1 MALQIKN
8 ISETCV
14 VPPSCRERFLALTG
28 AASRPLIER
37 GVCFAGVSELHP
49 PYEIVRRRP
58 GFHLLIFTVAGR
70 GAYELT
76 RDAGEL
82 TAGEMW
88 LVPAGTAQRYWAEG
102 TWSIM
107 FFHVDPRLP
116 GGGISQRRALR
127 RQARDLAGLRVAV
140 AGYLAETGSRLPGAD
155 RAALAQAELI
165 RVHLDRELALEQLEE
180 ETAGPAKLE
189 RLWEE
194 VALQPGLA
202 WTVAG
207 LAGRYGLSAAQFRRV
222 MVARLGCAPAEMLQ
236 RLRLSRAQE
245 LLRRTDYSLEE
256 IADQVGYRS
265 PFSLSRAFRR
275 FCGCSPRAYR
285 KSGYA

>member
-14 VPPSCRERFLALTG
+14 VPPSCRERFLVLTG
-28 AASRPLIER
+28 PAARPLIER

-70 GAYELT
+70 GVYELA
-76 RDAGEL
+76 REEGEL
-82 TAGEMW
+82 TAGDLW
-88 LVPAGTAQRYWAEG
+88 LAPAGTAQRYRAEG
-102 TWSIM
+102 AWSIL
-107 FFHVDPRLP
+107 FFHLDASLP
-116 GGGISQRRALR
+116 GGSVPQRRALR
-127 RQARDLAGLRVAV
+127 RPARDLTALRLAV
-140 AGYLAETGSRLPGAD
+140 TGYLAETVSRLPGAD

-165 RVHLDRELALEQLEE
+165 RVYLDREVAAERLEE
-180 ETAGPAKLE
+180 ATGGSAKLE

-202 WTVAG
+202 WTVEG

-222 MVARLGCAPAEMLQ
+222 MLARLGCAPAEMLQ

-285 KSGYA
+285 KPGYA